1 MSQDG
6 SSPGWRRT
14 LLSNHLG
21 RCGMATMDDLSRA
34 KWRKSTYSGNGGSCV
49 EVARWRTS
57 SHSNNGGECVEVAAD
72 RRAIAVRDSKD
83 PDGPKL
89 VFPSASWLA
98 FTGKL
103 KARH

>member
-1 MSQDG
+1 MTAFNS
-6 SSPGWRRT
+6 
-14 LLSNHLG
+14 
-21 RCGMATMDDLSRA
+21 SRA
-34 KWRKSTYSGNGGSCV
+34 VWRKSTYSGQNGNCV
-49 EVARWRTS
+49 EVAR
-57 SHSNNGGECVEVAAD
+57 D
-72 RRAIAVRDSKD
+72 RPAIAVRDSKD